1 MQQVDSDTYNVIQSE
16 DVTLTVVAHTVNEDL
31 AVSLDGATVPKTSSR
46 PAVYKFSITKAA
58 DSQFLVIACHFTA
71 ADADNAFYQFTLE
84 GSKGGGPFNGG
95 SVRKADSD
103 WDSVKEFRLP

>member
-1 MQQVDSDTYNVIQSE
+1 MQQVDSDTFNVVQGE

-31 AVSLDGATVPKTSSR
+31 AVSLDGATVPKASSR
-46 PAVYKFSITKAA
+46 PAIYNFSITKTT

-71 ADADNAFYQFTLE
+71 ADAPNSSYQFTLE

-95 SVRKADSD
+95 SVRKASSD